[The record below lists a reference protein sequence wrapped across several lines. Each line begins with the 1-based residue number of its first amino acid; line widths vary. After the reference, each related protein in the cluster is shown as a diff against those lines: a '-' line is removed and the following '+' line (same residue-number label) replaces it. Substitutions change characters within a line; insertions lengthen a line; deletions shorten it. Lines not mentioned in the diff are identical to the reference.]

1 MKLAKLIT
9 STVFGGLLTLG
20 ITSNVASA
28 DDLMAEIVKKGVLT
42 IGVGSFVPT
51 AMRNLKGEMV
61 GNAVDVGNKVAK
73 DIGVR
78 VEYVPTA
85 WDGIIPALLSGKFDT
100 IISGMTITP
109 KRNLQVN
116 FTIPYLHSGL
126 GMAASKKIASN
137 MKTMAAYNN
146 TNVSIACRRGSTGC
160 SFAQELFPK
169 AKFLQFDDDSQAAQE
184 VINGNAHAWTTSEP
198 KPTFW
203 SLNYAESLYKP
214 FSEKLIESNESFALR
229 KGDPDALNFFN
240 NWILVHQNN
249 GWLEERHAYWFGTL
263 DWLELVPPN
272 KYSPPKK

>member
-1 MKLAKLIT
+1 MRIVRLIT
-9 STVFGGLLTLG
+9 GLVFGGLLNLG
-20 ITSNVASA
+20 IAGNVASA
-28 DDLMAEIVKKGVLT
+28 ENLMADIVKKGVLT

-51 AMRNLKGEMV
+51 AMFDLKGNLV

-73 DIGVR
+73 DIGVK
-78 VEYVPTA
+78 VVYVPTA

-100 IISGMTITP
+100 IISGMTITA

-126 GMAASKKIASN
+126 GLVASKKSASN
-137 MKTMAAYNN
+137 LRTMDAYNN
-146 TNVSIACRRGSTGC
+146 SNVSIACRRGSTGC
-160 SFAQELFPK
+160 SFAMELFPK
-169 AKFLQFDDDSQAAQE
+169 AKFVQFDDDALAAQE
-184 VINGNAHAWTTSEP
+184 VVNGNAHAWTTSEP

-203 SLNYAESLYKP
+203 ALNYSESLYKP
-214 FSEKLIESNESFALR
+214 FSEKLVESNESFALR

-249 GWLEERHAYWFGTL
+249 GWLEERHNYWFGSL
-263 DWLELVPPN
+263 DWLERVPPN

>member
-1 MKLAKLIT
+1 MRKVRLIT
-9 STVFGGLLTLG
+9 GLVFGGLLTLG
-20 ITSNVASA
+20 ITGNVASA
-28 DDLMAEIVKKGVLT
+28 ADLMGDIVKKGVLT

-51 AMRNLKGEMV
+51 AMFDLKGDLV

-73 DIGVR
+73 DIGVK
-78 VEYVPTA
+78 VVYVPTA

-100 IISGMTITP
+100 IISGMTITA

-126 GMAASKKIASN
+126 GLVASKKIAAN
-137 MKTMAAYNN
+137 MSKMGEFNKGN
-146 TNVSIACRRGSTGC
+146 INIACRRGSTGC
-160 SFAQELFPK
+160 SFAMELFPK
-169 AKFLQFDDDSQAAQE
+169 VKFVQFDDDSLAAQE

-203 SLNYAESLYKP
+203 SLNYSESLYKP
-214 FSEKLIESNESFALR
+214 FNEKLVECNESFALR

-240 NWILVHQNN
+240 NWILVHTNN
-249 GWLEERHAYWFGTL
+249 GWLKERHNYWFGTL
-263 DWLELVPPN
+263 NWLERVPPN